1 MSDEMRE
8 EHARAQRRP
17 FVKPP
22 IVGHFATYVRG
33 FPMAVTLL
41 LEREHPSAQRDS
53 EFFELPP
60 LAPAA
65 DLRTTF
71 REVGTDRVRS
81 WGADAETDDMDP
93 RFKMPPGERQLKLT
107 HLDDPIVW
115 GAVTE
120 YGDDFWNFVTPGR
133 YTVTVTYNSATA
145 EPFEIEVR
153 APTPLEEL
161 ELATARSATRDGMT
175 GHWPPWYDVDF
186 TKIQGPISK
195 TDPLR
200 SAPLL
205 PGRRDARERPRRR
218 ARRDPDRSPRRPL
231 RTVRRAPPRRDL
243 REAQADRR
251 SERRDR
257 RRHHEM
263 GRSRLACSPDPR
275 GPRRHHAEVIPTG
288 WSLLTA
294 TCGARHVPGR
304 RVDAVS
310 VGSPSAR
317 RHVT

>member
-1 MSDEMRE
+1 MSDSASLDDLAKSRL
-8 EHARAQRRP
+8 RP

-41 LEREHPSAQRDS
+41 LERAHPSAQRDY

-71 REVGTDRVRS
+71 REVGTDRQRS

-115 GAVTE
+115 GSLEE
-120 YGDDFWNFVTPGR
+120 YGDDFWTFVTPGR

-161 ELATARSATRDGMT
+161 ELAMARGATRDGMK
-175 GHWPPWYDVDF
+175 GRWPPWYDVDF
-186 TKIQGPISK
+186 TKIQGPITK

-200 SAPLL
+200 YYRVVATLASAPDDALDETLIDRLDGLFAPFGALL
-205 PGRRDARERPRRR
+205 RAEIF
-218 ARRDPDRSPRRPL
+218 ARRKQTDALNAAIDAATTKWDGLGWRVPRI
-231 RTVRRAPPRRDL
+231 
-243 REAQADRR
+243 RE
-251 SERRDR
+251 
-257 RRHHEM
+257 
-263 GRSRLACSPDPR
+263 GR
-275 GPRRHHAEVIPTG
+275 GVIMQ
-288 WSLLTA
+288 
-294 TCGARHVPGR
+294 R
-304 RVDAVS
+304 
-310 VGSPSAR
+310 
-317 RHVT
+317 